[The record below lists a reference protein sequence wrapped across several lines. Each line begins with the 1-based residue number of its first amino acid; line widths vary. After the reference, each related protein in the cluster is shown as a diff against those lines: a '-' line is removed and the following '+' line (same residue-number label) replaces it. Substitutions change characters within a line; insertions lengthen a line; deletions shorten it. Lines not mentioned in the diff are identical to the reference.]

1 MPPAVILSVGHHPTL
16 LETRNLILR
25 AAGYKVEEAV
35 SIKQAIRQ
43 FQEGNF
49 DLVLLCHSI
58 PTPERERL
66 AGLIRVSGA
75 STSVAS
81 IATIAG
87 GPEDAFVDET
97 VESDPRKLLP
107 GIKEVLLKATTKRQ
121 QQPRQGNRGA
131 ASRSKARDD
140 GSDRPLG

>member
-1 MPPAVILSVGHHPTL
+1 MPPAVILSVGHHPAL

-25 AAGYKVEEAV
+25 AAGYKVEEAA

-43 FQEGNF
+43 FQAGNF

-58 PTPERERL
+58 PTTERERL
-66 AGLIRVSGA
+66 AGLIRASGA

-87 GPEDAFVDET
+87 GPEDVFVDET
-97 VESDPRKLLP
+97 FESDPRKLLP
-107 GIKEVLLKATTKRQ
+107 GIKEVLLKAAAKRQ
-121 QQPRQGNRGA
+121 HPPRPGSRGA

-140 GSDRPLG
+140 K